1 MSSKVNE
8 LNTGTL
14 QDRIHAADAAVY
26 SRPITLIM
34 DCVGKPSTRSVCLH
48 GSFCSRAYHVFTL
61 HNSQAVIVISSLR
74 TFRASWMEIAKC
86 QERESAIDKRKG
98 GALERCMK

>member
-14 QDRIHAADAAVY
+14 QARIHATDAAVY

-34 DCVGKPSTRSVCLH
+34 DRCGEAVYLLCLSTRKFL
-48 GSFCSRAYHVFTL
+48 RAYHVFTL
-61 HNSQAVIVISSLR
+61 HNSQATIVISSLR
-74 TFRASWMEIAKC
+74 TFRGSQMEIAKC
-86 QERESAIDKRKG
+86 QEREPAIDEKKE